1 MVKQKFHKSSIK
13 SYFIWA
19 IIGSIL
25 VLAISPAITALTGK
39 KNTYAL
45 ILLPLNLLLWILS
58 GLNMRNIGIR
68 IGKLSSIIWALFYP
82 IAVIGIAGLITWTTG
97 NIQANNIFISNTI
110 KNILILFLVGLIGV
124 FLTEEGF
131 FRGWLWGIIEK
142 SGFKVWIELVWTSV
156 IFCLW
161 HYAVTKMVFHLAG
174 IYIPLY
180 LINILFIG
188 FVFGFLRQM
197 SGSLLAPSIA
207 HALWN
212 ALSYTLFGMGE
223 KAGVLNIASRKIFD
237 PEIGL
242 LGLLLNFFAVILFWR
257 LAYKKN

>member
-1 MVKQKFHKSSIK
+1 MQKQKFHRSFIK
-13 SYFIWA
+13 NYFIWT

-25 VLAISPAITALTGK
+25 VLILSPAITALTGK
-39 KNTYAL
+39 ENAYAL
-45 ILLPLNLLLWILS
+45 VLLPLNLLLWVLT
-58 GLNMRNIGIR
+58 GLGIRNIGIR
-68 IGKLSSIIWALFYP
+68 IGKSSPIILALFYP
-82 IAVIGIAGLITWTTG
+82 IIVIGITGLIAWTTG
-97 NIQANNIFISNTI
+97 NIQANNIFVLDTI

-142 SGFKVWIELVWTSV
+142 SGFKSWIGLVWTSV

-161 HYAVTKMVFHLAG
+161 HYAVTKMVFHLTG
-174 IYIPLY
+174 IHIPVY

-212 ALSYTLFGMGE
+212 ALSYTLFGIGE

-257 LAYKKN
+257 LAYRK